1 MSKSIVTPVGRAS
14 FPHLDKPGIY
24 GKYTLTLLLPKND
37 PKVTEFVRWL
47 GKAVNEEA
55 LAVAGQAG
63 LQQAMQYFEA
73 FKDGDKT
80 ASFKTYRAEY
90 AGHWVLT
97 MGRKQEFGKPCVVN
111 RHRQPIDGTEVYA
124 GCNALAFIDVF
135 GYKYGAKKSVA
146 IGFQHVMKVS
156 DNAKFASTGIDAD
169 KAFGDLD
176 LPAEDVAE
184 GVGASPFGGVP
195 TPAVNTPQPKTQPT
209 TAGPSNPFA
218 GF

>member
-1 MSKSIVTPVGRAS
+1 MAKSIVTPIGRAS

-37 PKVTEFVRWL
+37 PKVTEFVKWL
-47 GKAVNEEA
+47 GNTVKEEA
-55 LAVAGQAG
+55 LVVAGQAG
-63 LQQAMQYFEA
+63 LPQAMQYFEA

-111 RHRQPIDGTEVYA
+111 RHRQPIDATEVYA
-124 GCNALAFIDVF
+124 GCNAVAFIDVF

-156 DNAKFASTGIDAD
+156 DNTKFAATGLDAD
-169 KAFGDLD
+169 KAFSDLD
-176 LPAEDVAE
+176 LPADDVAD
-184 GVGASPFGGVP
+184 GVGESPFENKPV
-195 TPAVNTPQPKTQPT
+195 ANIQAKTQLSQE
-209 TAGPSNPFA
+209 GPSNPFA